1 MTQMRYG
8 RTIEQWQELVDAAS
22 ESLKRTAKL
31 RRDTNYTALNH
42 EICRA
47 TGQSAF
53 DFTNAADRAAM
64 GDLLGDVVDATYD
77 EHQVM
82 LSALVMY
89 IDENRPGPGFYNLA
103 VLRGILDAD
112 ATPTQKEEVWIEQF
126 NRALEFYGRSRRSPR
141 RGASTMS
148 DGG

>member
-1 MTQMRYG
+1 MEMRYG
-8 RTIEQWQELVDAAS
+8 RTNEQWQELINAAS

-53 DFTNAADRAAM
+53 DFANAADRAAM
-64 GDLLGDVVDATYD
+64 GELLGDVVDATFD
-77 EHQVM
+77 EHEVM

-89 IDENRPGPGFYNLA
+89 IDQNRPGPGFYHLA
-103 VLRGILDAD
+103 ASRGLLDAD
-112 ATPTQKEEVWIEQF
+112 ATPTQKEKVWIEQF
-126 NRALEFYGRSRRSPR
+126 NRAIDAYGRTRRNPR
-141 RGASTMS
+141 RGPSEMS